1 MLRPL
6 ATALLLSLLFVQP
19 VHAAPRSYT
28 VAYQADLNPV
38 TGLARVSIEVTQPSR
53 LLRQLTFIAPPDR
66 YRDFSV
72 NGELEV
78 NGDTVVWQ
86 LPRQGGV
93 LSFNHVIDNRRASGG
108 YDARI
113 TKDWALLKADK
124 LIPPVAARAVRGA
137 RAAATLSFTGPKDWL
152 FQTRYGRHRG
162 PIAFDDPTRSFDRP
176 TGWMVAGKIA
186 SRRDDIA
193 DRYVMV
199 AGPSGQGL
207 RHNDLLAFLSWNL
220 PHLVDVLPGFP
231 DRLLIVSA
239 GGDAWRGG
247 LSGAGSLYLHSDRPF
262 ISQNGTS
269 TIIHELVHVGS
280 RLSGR
285 DGGDWIVEGIAEYY
299 ALEVLRRSKT
309 ISDRRHAL
317 ALDHLRQWSESAPE
331 CIRTDRSKG
340 PNTARAVLVLHEVDA
355 EVRAAT
361 KDKSSLD
368 DVMRAISARASPLS
382 PASFESIVADVMGKR
397 STVLARVHACTPAM
411 ESLN

>member
-1 MLRPL
+1 MSRPF
-6 ATALLLSLLFVQP
+6 AAAIMLSLLLAHP
-19 VHAAPRSYT
+19 VHASERSYS
-28 VAYQADLNPV
+28 VAYQADLDPG
-38 TGLARVSIEVTQPSR
+38 TGLARVTIEVSQPSR
-53 LLRQLTFIAPPDR
+53 LLRQLTFTAPPDR
-66 YRDFSV
+66 YRDFKAD
-72 NGELEV
+72 GALEV
-78 NGDTVVWQ
+78 NDDRVVWQ
-86 LPRQGGV
+86 LPRRGGV
-93 LSFNHVIDNRRASGG
+93 LSFSHVIDNRRAGG
-108 YDARI
+108 GFDARI
-113 TKDWALLKADK
+113 TEDWALLKADK
-124 LIPPVAARAVRGA
+124 LVPPVSARAVRGA
-137 RAAATLSFTGPKDWL
+137 RAAATLAFTGPEGWL

-162 PIAFDDPTRSFDRP
+162 PISFDDPTRSFDRP
-176 TGWMVAGKIA
+176 TGWMVAGHIA

-199 AGPSGQGL
+199 AGPAGQGL

-220 PHLVDVLPGFP
+220 PYLVDVLPNFP

-247 LSGAGSLYLHSDRPF
+247 LSGAGSLYLHSERPF

-285 DGGDWIVEGIAEYY
+285 NGGDWIVEGLAEFY

-317 ALDHLRQWSESAPE
+317 ALDHLRKWSQSAPA
-331 CIRTDRSKG
+331 CIRTDHSKG
-340 PNTARAVLVLHEVDA
+340 PNTARAVLVLHELDA

-368 DVMRAISARASPLS
+368 DVMRQISARGLPIS
-382 PASFESIVADVMGKR
+382 PAAFENIVADVMGQQ
-397 STVLARVHACTPAM
+397 SAVLSRVHDCAA
-411 ESLN
+411 S